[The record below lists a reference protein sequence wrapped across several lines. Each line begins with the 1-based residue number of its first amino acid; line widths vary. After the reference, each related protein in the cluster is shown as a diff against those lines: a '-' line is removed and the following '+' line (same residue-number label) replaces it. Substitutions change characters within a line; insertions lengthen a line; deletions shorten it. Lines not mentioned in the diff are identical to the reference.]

1 MLSSDLTI
9 FNEFADKVGNRY
21 AAAKY
26 IADSA
31 RCFASH
37 LPKYI
42 IESYLIHWVL
52 IGEKPEHIQ
61 VKIRDPED
69 IRYMNDLLCWIE
81 DENVVEAVR
90 EMYKNSIS
98 KHHLVYSST
107 KSLSEYQQDRASI
120 LLRMIWYQFE

>member
-1 MLSSDLTI
+1 MLNSDLTI
-9 FNEFADKVGNRY
+9 FNEFAEKVGNRY
-21 AAAKY
+21 VAAKY

-31 RCFASH
+31 RCFATH

-61 VKIRDPED
+61 VKVRDPED
-69 IRYMNDLLCWIE
+69 IRYMNDLLCWID
-81 DENVVEAVR
+81 DEEVVDAVK
-90 EMYKNSIS
+90 ELYSKSIKNR
-98 KHHLVYSST
+98 HLVYQST
-107 KSLSEYQQDRASI
+107 KSLSKYQQDRASI